1 MFQQCWTGGYTTQH
15 AQVFVARMPSVQLAI
30 KPQVSPAVVP
40 RDVKAT
46 LIFPMDVKT
55 KYHISFVV
63 SCVVI
68 AIGVLGTLLLVI
80 CAWWL
85 YKVLKWRKKIKY
97 KEKFFNR
104 NGGLIL
110 EQQLSSSEGNVDK
123 TKLFTS
129 KELEKAIDRYNENR
143 VIGQGGQGIVYKGML
158 MDGRIVTVKK
168 LKIVGDSK
176 LEQFINE
183 FVILS
188 KINYRNVVK
197 LNDVF
202 WR

>member
-1 MFQQCWTGGYTTQH
+1 M
-15 AQVFVARMPSVQLAI
+15 
-30 KPQVSPAVVP
+30 
-40 RDVKAT
+40 
-46 LIFPMDVKT
+46 
-55 KYHISFVV
+55 

-110 EQQLSSSEGNVDK
+110 EQQLFSSEGNVNK

-188 KINYRNVVK
+188 KINYRNMVK

>member
-1 MFQQCWTGGYTTQH
+1 M
-15 AQVFVARMPSVQLAI
+15 
-30 KPQVSPAVVP
+30 
-40 RDVKAT
+40 
-46 LIFPMDVKT
+46 
-55 KYHISFVV
+55 

-110 EQQLSSSEGNVDK
+110 EQQLFSSEGNVNK

-143 VIGQGGQGIVYKGML
+143 VIGQGSQGTVYKGML
-158 MDGRIVTVKK
+158 MDGRIVAVKK

-188 KINYRNVVK
+188 KINYRNMVK

>member
-1 MFQQCWTGGYTTQH
+1 M
-15 AQVFVARMPSVQLAI
+15 
-30 KPQVSPAVVP
+30 
-40 RDVKAT
+40 
-46 LIFPMDVKT
+46 
-55 KYHISFVV
+55 

-110 EQQLSSSEGNVDK
+110 EQQLFSSEGNVNK

-158 MDGRIVTVKK
+158 MDGRIVAVKK

-188 KINYRNVVK
+188 KINYRNMVK

>member
-1 MFQQCWTGGYTTQH
+1 M
-15 AQVFVARMPSVQLAI
+15 
-30 KPQVSPAVVP
+30 
-40 RDVKAT
+40 
-46 LIFPMDVKT
+46 
-55 KYHISFVV
+55 

>member
-1 MFQQCWTGGYTTQH
+1 M
-15 AQVFVARMPSVQLAI
+15 
-30 KPQVSPAVVP
+30 
-40 RDVKAT
+40 
-46 LIFPMDVKT
+46 
-55 KYHISFVV
+55 

-110 EQQLSSSEGNVDK
+110 EQQLFSSEGNVNK